1 MAKIASAGGAGA
13 AGGFD
18 FQHCVAAWMAVHIL
32 AEKGSSLPWD
42 LPAGTTLEW
51 LQCETWEPVDDLL
64 LGTSDNGLVFIQCKR
79 TLQLSPNP
87 NSELASVFDQFVRQF
102 IDCQERKT
110 GKRPTDRPLDILK
123 DRLVLVVGSTTSSS
137 IRNDLP
143 SVLRNLYPQSNPF
156 EDAAV
161 NNNQRKVLDV
171 VRKHIEGSWERELKT
186 LPSEENLRQ
195 LLSFV
200 HVQSIDEETSWIE
213 TKNILRNVILRNPD
227 FVDMAWA
234 KLINLC
240 SDFARKRSGGD
251 RSTLQRT
258 LIGSGI
264 QINSLRSYFQDIERL
279 KEYSDSMHASIKHL
293 SYIHMGSSAI
303 KIIRPHMEAL
313 LRMAKENSV
322 LVVGDPGIGKSGVLY
337 DFVEKLKE
345 DSQDYIFLAV
355 DKLTSGSLGT
365 LREEIGL
372 EHEFRQVLE
381 NWNGNRPAYLI
392 IDSLDS
398 ARGDSASGMIKDV
411 LRIVGESCKGW
422 HIIASIRKFD
432 LRYDEDIKQFFRGS
446 PSNQFS
452 DPEFQKV
459 SHLNITELSTS
470 ELLEIADRPDASIL
484 GTRIALAYRSGPS
497 KMFSLLKIPFNLRLL
512 AGVLGESGNSDELSS
527 IGSQFELLELYWK
540 FRVIRTDRNGD
551 VREEI
556 LRKACKQMVENQV
569 MRVGRSGLLNFNG
582 GHLDDLL
589 SNQILIEW
597 PAPPIAKPDRYILA
611 FSHNI
616 IFDYALERLILRPNH
631 NDVAKLLENSP
642 DLGIFLRPS
651 LLLHFEYLWTQENT
665 REQFWRLVFL
675 LLENVKV
682 PEIVKLIGPSVAG
695 DLARELSD
703 FEPLLSVYESK
714 NVNLRTLAEKAIEHL
729 IGSLLLATHRKT
741 PLLGEDSGPWCELLI
756 RLSQSHQTLSSAH
769 TLSSLSLLST
779 ICEKP
784 EDLTS
789 AQLSSAGTAA
799 RNLFAFVWTQP
810 DRNQWLVIHTIKCVC
825 RTFNSNPTAS
835 AELIRRL
842 LEPSRLSEYGFQE
855 IPWLAREVKWV
866 IPIDAHLVEDIYSSV
881 FNHLEVSRERTSM
894 GPSRILPMT
903 SNRQQDY
910 QLGQY
915 LLRESF
921 PQFLKSAPQN
931 AVRALISVMES
942 YVKQYHPLDTTSPQD
957 EAFDFNG
964 RQAHITTD
972 YSSIW
977 NKNSIYGS
985 IHEHQKMFETFMEY
999 LRELAKNETSRD
1011 QLNSI
1016 IEILIFENRLSIF
1029 WCSLLALGTQ
1039 FPEIIG
1045 LKILSLSWT
1054 KPILTSYD
1062 TTVPVGDFLKVIF
1075 QRISNGE
1082 RERIEQAIL
1091 GIPAQ
1096 FPEEQN
1102 LWGEKIRDRLLGC
1115 LAVEELT
1122 TNEARQLLEIL
1133 MSQNLLPENDQLDGS
1148 VAWVSPYG
1156 EEEFLRDQGVPVDD
1170 QVNQDI
1176 RGLEK
1181 PIKEFGDKYL
1191 NSTPTLEDVN
1201 ALFPDIERLHAS
1213 LLPSEGQG
1221 VDPQQAGFAWGYLA
1235 MACSRIARVDAL
1247 QCDDSIGSVVK
1258 SVLLEASRHQ
1268 LPVHDPAYDEQFDR
1282 SPSWGGA
1289 SPRIGAAHGLVTF
1302 ARRFDCGDNVVLEA
1316 IKRLSHDPVPA
1327 VRFQIATMISGLY
1340 RTYREQ
1346 MWKIIENM
1354 SSKEKSRGVLQGL
1367 LSGSLSQLRGVEPD
1381 RIACLTKNIF
1391 DRIKEGPGA
1400 KQVQDFSV
1408 GILTD
1413 LYVSGNN
1420 TFSKDVVLGIA
1431 KTSSTNPD
1439 QAGQVLAQLRGSL
1452 KNPAN
1457 DDVWQRALGILKDI
1471 LLSAIIGLRQIEGI
1485 QEPLFI
1491 NWSQE
1496 DQERL
1501 KALIG
1506 LIDFVGREI
1515 YFSSGAYDDS
1525 RSRHQAEATQP
1536 RFPIRSGQFYKDMGP
1551 LLDELADVGIPS
1563 IVHNLLQT
1571 LEFFIPLDP
1580 QGVFLRFE
1588 RIIKSGQ
1595 KGGYQY
1601 ESMAA
1606 DLIVRLVERYLAQY
1620 RTLFLESQECR
1631 VALINILDV
1640 FVRVGWPRARN
1651 LTYRLE
1657 EVFR

>member
-1 MAKIASAGGAGA
+1 MAQTASAGGAAA

-18 FQHCVAAWMAVHIL
+18 FQNHVAAWMAVHIL
-32 AEKGSSLPWD
+32 AEKSVSLPWD
-42 LPAGTTLEW
+42 LPAETSLEW
-51 LQCETWEPVDDLL
+51 LQCETGEPVDDLL
-64 LGTSDNGLVFIQCKR
+64 LGTSDRGIIFVQIKR
-79 TLQLSPNP
+79 TLDFSPKP
-87 NSELASVFDQFVRQF
+87 DSELASVFDQFVRQF
-102 IDCQERKT
+102 IACQERKT
-110 GKRPTDRPLDILK
+110 VNRPTDRPLDILK
-123 DRLVLVVGSTTSSS
+123 DRLLLVVSSS
-137 IRNDLP
+137 TSRSIRIDLP
-143 SVLRNLYPQSNPF
+143 AVLRNLYPQIKSF

-161 NNNQRKVLDV
+161 NNKQRNVLDV
-171 VRKHIEGSWERELKT
+171 VRKHIEESWKRELKT

-195 LLSFV
+195 LLSLV
-200 HVQSIDEETSWIE
+200 HIQVMNEETSWIE
-213 TKNILRNVILRNPD
+213 TKNILRNMVLRD
-227 FVDMAWA
+227 TGFVDMAWA
-234 KLINLC
+234 TLINLC
-240 SDFARKRSGGD
+240 SDFAKKRSGGD
-251 RSTLQRT
+251 RSTLQQT

-264 QINSLRSYFQDIERL
+264 QINSLRSYFKDIERL
-279 KEYSDSMHASIKHL
+279 KEYSDSIHASIKHL
-293 SYIHMGSSAI
+293 SYLHMGSSTI
-303 KIIRPHMEAL
+303 KIERPHIENL
-313 LRMAKENSV
+313 LQMSKKNSV

-355 DKLTSGSLGT
+355 DKLESGSLGT
-365 LREEIGL
+365 LRKEIGL
-372 EHEFRQVLE
+372 EHEFLQVLE
-381 NWNGNRPAYLI
+381 NWNGNRPAYLV

-398 ARGDSASGMIKDV
+398 ARGDSGCGMIKDV
-411 LRIVGESCKGW
+411 LLFVEENCKHW
-422 HIIASIRKFD
+422 HIVASIRKFD
-432 LRYDEDIKQFFRGS
+432 LRYDEDIKRIFRGS

-459 SHLNITELSTS
+459 SHLNITELSTD

-484 GTRIALAYRSGPS
+484 GARIAIAYRSGPS
-497 KMFSLLKIPFNLRLL
+497 KIFSLLKIPFNLRLL
-512 AGVLGESGNSDELSS
+512 AEVFDEIGDFDERSS

-551 VREEI
+551 VREKI
-556 LRKACKQMVENQV
+556 LRKACKQMVANQV
-569 MRVGRSGLLNFNG
+569 MRVERSGLQSFNG

-597 PAPPIAKPDRYILA
+597 LSPPSAKPDRYILA

-616 IFDYALERLILRPNH
+616 IFDYALERLILRPSH
-631 NDVAKLLENSP
+631 RDVAKLLENAP

-695 DLARELSD
+695 DLTRELSD
-703 FEPLLSVYESK
+703 FNPLLFEFEK
-714 NVNLRTLAEKAIEHL
+714 KDENRRKLAEKAIEHL
-729 IGSLLLATHRKT
+729 IGSLLTATHRKT
-741 PLLGEDSGPWCELLI
+741 PLLGKNSGPWCELLST
-756 RLSQSHQTLSSAH
+756 LSQGHLTLSSAH
-769 TLSSLSLLST
+769 TLLSLLST

-799 RNLFAFVWTQP
+799 RNLFAFIWTQP
-810 DRNQWLVIHTIKCVC
+810 DRNQWLVTHTIKCVC
-825 RTFNSNPTAS
+825 RTFKSNPTAS

-866 IPIDAHLVEDIYSSV
+866 IPIDAHLVEEIYSSV
-881 FNHLEVSRERTSM
+881 FNHLEVSKERTSM
-894 GPSRILPMT
+894 GPSRILLMS
-903 SNRQQDY
+903 SNRQQDF

-942 YVKQYHPLDTTSPQD
+942 YVKQYHPLDTPSPQD

-964 RQAHITTD
+964 RQAQITTD

-985 IHEHQKMFETFMEY
+985 IHEHQKMFEEFIEY
-999 LRELAKNETSRD
+999 LRELAKNQTNQD

-1029 WCSLLALGTQ
+1029 WSSLLVLGTQ
-1039 FPEIIG
+1039 FPETIG
-1045 LKILSLSWT
+1045 QKILPLCWT
-1054 KPILTSYD
+1054 KPILSSYD
-1062 TTVPVGDFLKVIF
+1062 TTVPVGNFLKVIF

-1082 RERIEQAIL
+1082 RELIEQAIL
-1091 GIPAQ
+1091 GLPAQ

-1115 LAVEELT
+1115 LTVEALN
-1122 TNEARQLLEIL
+1122 TNEARTLLASL
-1133 MSQNLLPENDQLDGS
+1133 MSQNLLPENNQLDGS
-1148 VAWVSPYG
+1148 VSWVSPYG
-1156 EEEFLRDQGVPVDD
+1156 EEEFLRDLGVPVDD
-1170 QVNQDI
+1170 QANQDI
-1176 RGLEK
+1176 REIEK
-1181 PIKEFGDKYL
+1181 PIKEFGNKYL
-1191 NSTPTLEDVN
+1191 NSIPTLVDVN
-1201 ALFPDIERLHAS
+1201 ALFPNLKRLYDMLSPS
-1213 LLPSEGQG
+1213 LAQG
-1221 VDPQQAGFAWGYLA
+1221 IHQRQADFAWDHITR
-1235 MACSRIARVDAL
+1235 ACSRIARVNKL
-1247 QCDDSIGSVVK
+1247 QCEDPIGLLVK
-1258 SVLLEASRHQ
+1258 AVLLESSNHP
-1268 LPVHDPAYDEQFDR
+1268 LPTHDPAYDEQFDQ
-1282 SPSWGGA
+1282 SPSWGGP
-1289 SPRIGAAHGLVTF
+1289 SPRIEAAHGLLTLVRRSTF
-1302 ARRFDCGDNVVLEA
+1302 GTQEVLDV
-1316 IKRLSHDPVPA
+1316 IKRLSRDPVPA
-1327 VRFQIATMISGLY
+1327 VRFQIASKISGLY
-1340 RTYREQ
+1340 PTHPEQ
-1346 MWKIIENM
+1346 MWEIIENM
-1354 SSKEKSRGVLQGL
+1354 SSEEKSRGVLQGL

-1381 RIACLTKNIF
+1381 RIARLTKTIF
-1391 DRIKEGPGA
+1391 DRIKEGAGA
-1400 KQVQDFSV
+1400 KQVQEFSV

-1413 LYVSGNN
+1413 LYVSRNN
-1420 TFSKDVVLGIA
+1420 TFSKEVVLGIA

-1439 QAGQVLAQLRGSL
+1439 QAGQMLSQLRGSL
-1452 KNPAN
+1452 KNPEN
-1457 DDVWQRALGILKDI
+1457 DDVWQRAIGILKDI
-1471 LLSAIIGLRQIEGI
+1471 LRSAIAGWRQIEKI
-1485 QEPLFI
+1485 QESLVS
-1491 NWSQE
+1491 NWPQE
-1496 DQERL
+1496 DQEKF

-1506 LIDFVGREI
+1506 LFDFVGREI

-1525 RSRHQAEATQP
+1525 RGRNQAEATRP
-1536 RFPIRSGQFYKDMGP
+1536 RFSIWSDQLYKDIGP

-1563 IVHNLLQT
+1563 TVHNLLQT

-1580 QGVFLRFE
+1580 QGVFLRCE
-1588 RIIKSGQ
+1588 RIIKSGK

-1631 VALINILDV
+1631 MALISILDV
-1640 FVRVGWPRARN
+1640 FVQVGWSSARN